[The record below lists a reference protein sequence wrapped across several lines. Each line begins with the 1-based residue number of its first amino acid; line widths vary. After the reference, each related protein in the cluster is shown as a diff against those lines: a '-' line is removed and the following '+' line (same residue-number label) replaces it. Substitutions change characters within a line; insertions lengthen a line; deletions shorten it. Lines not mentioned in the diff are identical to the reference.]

1 MEAIKNSI
9 HLLQN
14 RIKPGAE
21 PVYEILKSET
31 DRVARIVRQMLGLYR
46 SSSQVGGFDLN
57 RVVEDTLTLFGRQLE
72 RTGVKTEI
80 DLGKLPPVV
89 GSADQFRQILSNLVV
104 NAKDAMAQ
112 VDAPESTPDGEDAPS
127 GVQMRLYL
135 RTRHLA
141 GGAIGRVVVTI
152 ADTGSGIPPT
162 IRDSMF
168 EPFISSKGE
177 KGTGLGLW
185 IVRGITQSHGG
196 KIRVRSQEGRG
207 TVFQIYLPVVRR

>member
-1 MEAIKNSI
+1 
-9 HLLQN
+9 
-14 RIKPGAE
+14 
-21 PVYEILKSET
+21 VYEILKSET

-72 RTGVKTEI
+72 RAGVTIE
-80 DLGKLPPVV
+80 LELAKLPPVV
-89 GSADQFRQILSNLVV
+89 GSSDQFRQILSNLVV

-112 VDAPESTPDGEDAPS
+112 LEAREGVPNGGDS
-127 GVQMRLYL
+127 GSDRKLRLYL
-135 RTRHLA
+135 RTRRLS
-141 GGAIGRVVVTI
+141 GGATGRVVVTI
-152 ADTGSGIPPT
+152 ADTGSGIPEA
-162 IRDSMF
+162 IRQSMF
-168 EPFISSKGE
+168 EPFVSSKGE

-207 TVFQIYLPVVRR
+207 TVFQVYLPVVRG